1 MPVQIKVLNALF
13 KNLKPFGK
21 TFYTFCFYKQFVFD
35 PHPQNCLNFSK
46 KSPQKIALQLFSR
59 WSINIYC
66 FKYSNILNFAIVYYS
81 DT

>member
-35 PHPQNCLNFSK
+35 PRPQN
-46 KSPQKIALQLFSR
+46 
-59 WSINIYC
+59 
-66 FKYSNILNFAIVYYS
+66 
-81 DT
+81 